1 MLDMIKRAWRRQM
14 MAGKHPTKIT
24 MTQEMLD
31 ELEIEAAQYMI
42 TRTGEENGYK
52 EVFGMQVEVKDDMS
66 KGVMFYI
73 N

>member
-1 MLDMIKRAWRRQM
+1 
-14 MAGKHPTKIT
+14 
-24 MTQEMLD
+24 MLD
-31 ELEIEAAQYMI
+31 ELEIEAEQYMI
-42 TRTGEENGYK
+42 NRAGEENGYK